1 MAKEVLLY
9 GTIDAY
15 SSSDYIK
22 EFNEVTEENED
33 ITVRV
38 NTPGGSPEYGFGL
51 VSKFSEYTGSKK
63 VKVDGKA
70 FSMGLFFCVYAA
82 KENVEALDVS
92 EFLLHRA
99 AYPEWVE
106 RDCEFFT
113 DAMRANLERVNKS
126 LRTAFENRVDVALF
140 EQLTNCKIKD
150 VFSMDSRID
159 VFFNAQVAKKVGLI
173 SKINAI
179 TPQKAAEV
187 NSLLSA
193 MSKTTYEMAAL
204 TVDVPKTV
212 EEQTIISQNSNQDK
226 MTLEELKAKHPEAF
240 KEAVNLGVKTER
252 DRVGS
257 IMVFNHLDPAACKKA
272 IESGEFL
279 TETQKSEFLLKANS
293 PEALLKLQ
301 KEAAKP
307 AVTTAEEIE
316 KDAEEKE
323 VESFLT
329 KVDQA
334 LKRK

>member
-9 GTIDAY
+9 GQIDAC
-15 SSSDYIK
+15 SSTDFINI
-22 EFNEVTEENED
+22 FNESTEETDE
-33 ITVRV
+33 IIVRV
-38 NTPGGSPEYGFGL
+38 NTPGGIPEYGFGL
-51 VSKFSEYTGSKK
+51 VSKFSEYTGKKK

-70 FSMGLFFCVYAA
+70 HSMGLFFCVYAA

-99 AYPEWVE
+99 AYPDWVE
-106 RDCEFFT
+106 RDSEFFNE
-113 DAMRANLERVNKS
+113 AVRSNLERINKS

-179 TPQKAAEV
+179 TPQKVAEV

-204 TVDVPKTV
+204 TIDMPKTV
-212 EEQTIISQNSNQDK
+212 EEQPIISQNSNQDK
-226 MTLEELKAKHPEAF
+226 MNKEELKAKHPELYKDIVEEGKKA
-240 KEAVNLGVKTER
+240 ER

-279 TETQKSEFLLKANS
+279 TETQKSEFLLKAMS
-293 PEALLKLQ
+293 PESLEKLR

-307 AVTTAEEIE
+307 AATAAEELE
-316 KDAEEKE
+316 TTAEEKE
-323 VESFLT
+323 VANFLT
-329 KVDQA
+329 EVDKA